1 MSKKTLFICT
11 IIFILCSNLWAGGNR
26 EGNVS
31 RASEDSSGFTDSID
45 ISDKKP
51 GTYNFYIEAKDNAG
65 NVMRA
70 GPDNIFIDPR
80 SDLPQATIVNPL
92 PNMRVQ
98 GNMNIVGI
106 AVDDD
111 SVDNVQLSIR
121 RGHNGKG
128 EEIFRAR
135 ATGSDFWS
143 FFLDTTDGER
153 WTDGDYTVT
162 AWAVDANGLSGIAE
176 NFRPRDQKKHD
187 VLWVLDRKKPDIKI
201 ISHTIGQL
209 VSGRIRLSGT
219 VNDGNGI
226 NAFAYSIDGG
236 EHYTGVRTRLDR
248 RTGEYTWEINLNT
261 AILENGPSVIWF
273 RAQDG
278 QGTLGTAAHLLF
290 VNNIGPDVDIV
301 YPPPNAVVNGLFS
314 VSAYAS
320 HPVGLKS
327 VRWSVDRTSGEF
339 ELLPGNHWYSTNID
353 LRGSRTGDVTV
364 EIRAE
369 DVSGNVTVK
378 RQRYRVDQNADLP
391 TVTLIEPAQG
401 KAVEEGG
408 LVVRGSA
415 ADDDGVASIFYS
427 INGAAAVEIPCTGYF
442 QFLIPSVPE
451 GSNLLEVWAK
461 DITDVIGPKV
471 QVRGITVAPTL
482 AQPRISTVTTG
493 SGNSAVISD
502 FYTGMRITMQPRV
515 RTVVEYSVV
524 SENIATASIAFGN
537 LPAVTVRPSGGG
549 KGVPQKAAVQIPDT
563 IASGFTK
570 IELRLTDRQGR
581 EVIYT
586 EYANITNP
594 AVPASSSQSG
604 LVWVRAN
611 EMYAGLMA
619 LNTTDETLMG
629 LDGSGERIASAQ
641 LVGTGSD
648 YIKVEV
654 DRYGRVIISAPNEGN
669 FGPFSLYVQRDDGVT
684 YESGQF
690 SIVAASSGPRITLN
704 QVPGSWVHDSVPVG
718 FNVYSENR
726 VASVAYSTDMGVSW
740 TDILSAGEIAG
751 LRVPVNTNIT
761 RNIDISAVG
770 DGSINLQI
778 RAVNEAGGESITNFT
793 VLKDTRAPVA
803 ELVMPIA
810 DAKVNGSIKMAFAI
824 KEQGSLKSVTYRM
837 PAARGAQERT
847 VEVFNKD
854 TWDKDYPP
862 VFLEVLMD
870 SLQMPLAETM
880 VFVFEDMAGN
890 RSEINIWP
898 FTIDQD
904 MDIPVV
910 HVILPLEDEVITTDF
925 IASGVMF
932 DDDRIRQ
939 VYWKIDNGGEQII
952 TAENGFSI
960 PILLSSLTDND
971 HSVTVTAEDIYGVK
985 SEPVTRNFKVSL
997 AEPVAAIVSPLY
1009 DKVLRDVVEIKG
1021 NANDENG
1028 IQSVGVSLDNGN
1040 TFNTVYGSGWYEGS
1054 GRRISQTEWS
1064 YQFNTIILKD
1074 GPHVVFIRVWDGLGV
1089 PATYASM
1096 INIDNTPPE
1105 VILDSPGDGS
1115 VSVGSVSV
1123 MGRTIDP
1130 NLESVVL
1137 ELRSL
1142 EGAQIAPDLRARRLR
1157 TDQILRDTLDL
1168 RSHVDGLYNITVV
1181 ATDSAGNI
1189 TRTSRNFELTRTTIQ
1204 NHIEILYPLDNE
1216 IVSGEFNMFGITGG
1230 PEKAGSVTLYIN
1242 NVAVI
1247 TSEVDDDG
1255 YYKFNLERGRFV
1267 PGKNSI
1273 TVRSSFGGDR
1283 TVTSREHNVF
1293 YNTDGPWVTIDS
1305 FTFGQFAYERP
1316 YLYGR
1321 TGYILSEEDIALLA
1335 DRNTDKEV
1343 RDAIRAKKIDKTE
1356 ISFDN
1361 GINFIRTGPGR
1372 NRDSNFSY
1380 RLETGDMTEG
1390 MHYILV
1396 RTTMK
1401 NGETAVTRMLVQVD
1415 KTPPVIRLISPET
1428 GGRYNERIAY
1438 SASATDDVELDSLT
1452 YHLRVGNKSAYEI
1465 PGFLQGLYLETTIP
1479 PFIKQLVNE
1488 VPNFP
1493 LGGGATYMDFGLGLS
1508 FFDDNVK
1515 IQVQYGMMT
1524 NDQWVSLGGRSG
1536 EVRYGGHVLG
1546 IKLLANVYQLP
1557 FGAFAGPDWEWLFA
1571 SFALGANF
1579 SLFDMGREGYT
1590 QSGSPTWMSALL
1602 LQIEFPKVTIPKWKY
1617 LRTFSIFTEGQLWFV
1632 PTDVNAEALGID
1644 VVIPHII
1651 MGFRM
1656 YIF

>member
-1 MSKKTLFICT
+1 MGKKTLFICV
-11 IIFILCSNLWAGGNR
+11 IFFIFCSNLWAGGNR

-31 RASEDSSGFTDSID
+31 RSSEDSSGFTDSID
-45 ISDKKP
+45 VSDKKP
-51 GTYNFYIEAKDNAG
+51 GTYNFYIEARDSAG
-65 NVMRA
+65 NIMRA
-70 GPDNIFIDPR
+70 GPDNIRIDPR
-80 SDLPQATIVNPL
+80 SDLPLATIVNPL

-98 GNMNIVGI
+98 GNMNVVGI

-111 SVDNVQLSIR
+111 AVDNVQFTIR
-121 RGHNGKG
+121 RGHDGKG

-143 FFLDTTDGER
+143 FFLDTSDSER
-153 WTDGDYTVT
+153 WTDGNYTVT
-162 AWAVDANGLSGIAE
+162 AWAIDVNGLSGISE

-187 VLWVLDRKKPDIKI
+187 VFWVLDRKRPDIAI
-201 ISHTIGQL
+201 LSHDVGEL
-209 VSGRIRLSGT
+209 VSGRIRLRGT

-226 NAFAYSIDGG
+226 NSFAYSTDGG
-236 EHYTGVRTRLDR
+236 NHYTAVRVNLDR
-248 RTGEYTWEINLNT
+248 RTGIYNWEINLNT

-290 VNNIGPDVDIV
+290 VNNIGPNVDIV
-301 YPPPNAVVNGLFS
+301 YPPPNATVNGVFS

-327 VRWSVDRTSGEF
+327 VRWSADKLGGEF
-339 ELLPGNHWYSTNID
+339 ELLPGNQWFSTDID
-353 LRGSRTGDVTV
+353 LRGTRGGDVTV

-378 RQRYRVDQNADLP
+378 RQRYRVDQNGDLP
-391 TVTLIEPAQG
+391 TVTLIEPVQG
-401 KAVEEGG
+401 AAVGEGG
-408 LVVRGSA
+408 LIVRGNV
-415 ADDDGVASIFYS
+415 ADDDGSASIFYS
-427 INGAAAVEIPCTGYF
+427 INGGAAVEIPCSGYF
-442 QFLIPSVPE
+442 QFLIPSVPDVT
-451 GSNLLEVWAK
+451 NNLEVWAK
-461 DITDVIGPKV
+461 DITDVVGPRV
-471 QVRGITVAPTL
+471 LVRGLVAAPSL

-493 SGNSAVISD
+493 SGSSASVSD
-502 FYTGMRITMQPRV
+502 FYTGIKITLQPRV

-524 SENIATASIAFGN
+524 SESIASASIAFGN
-537 LPAVTVRPSGGG
+537 LPPVTVRPSGGG
-549 KGVPQKAAVQIPDT
+549 KGAPQRASVPIPDT
-563 IASGFTK
+563 LASGLTK
-570 IELRLTDRQGR
+570 IELRLIDRQGR
-581 EVIYT
+581 EAVYS
-586 EYANITNP
+586 EYANIVNP
-594 AVPASSSQSG
+594 SVPPSYAQSG

-611 EMYAGLMA
+611 EMYEGAMS
-619 LNTTDETLMG
+619 LNSADETLMG
-629 LDGSGERIASAQ
+629 LDGGGERFSSAQ
-641 LVGTGSD
+641 LVGTGSE
-648 YIKVEV
+648 YIKTEV
-654 DRYGRVIISAPNEGN
+654 DRYGRVILSALNVGS
-669 FGPFSLYVQRDDGVT
+669 FGPFSLYLQKDDGEA
-684 YESGQF
+684 YQSDQF
-690 SIVAASSGPRITLN
+690 RIISASAGPRITVT
-704 QVPGSWVHDSVPVG
+704 QAPGPWVHDSVPIG
-718 FNVYSENR
+718 FNVYSENTL
-726 VASVAYSTDMGVSW
+726 SSISYSADMGVTW
-740 TDILSAGEIAG
+740 TDILTSGEVAG
-751 LRVPVNTNIT
+751 LRAPVNNNFT
-761 RNIDISAVG
+761 RNINISTVP
-770 DGSINLQI
+770 DGSITVQL
-778 RAVNEAGGESITNFT
+778 RAVNEAGGASVTNFT
-793 VLKDTRAPVA
+793 VLKDTRAPQVT
-803 ELVMPIA
+803 LVMPIA

-824 KEQGSLKSVTYRM
+824 AEQGSLKSVSYRM
-837 PAARGAQERT
+837 PASGRTQERN
-847 VEVFNKD
+847 VEIFNKD
-854 TWDKDYPP
+854 TWSKNYPP
-862 VFLEVLMD
+862 MFLEVLMD
-870 SLQMPLAETM
+870 SLEMPLGENM
-880 VFVFEDMAGN
+880 VFYFEDMAGN
-890 RSEINIWP
+890 RSEINVWP
-898 FTIDQD
+898 FTIDQE

-910 HVILPLEDEVITTDF
+910 HVILPLEEEVITTNF
-925 IASGVMF
+925 IVSGVMF
-932 DDDRIRQ
+932 DDDKIRQ
-939 VYWKIDNGGEQII
+939 VYWKLDNGAEQII
-952 TAENGFSI
+952 TAENGFKI
-960 PILLSSLTDND
+960 PVYLSSLTDNE

-997 AEPVAAIVSPLY
+997 AEPTAAVVSPLY
-1009 DKVLRDVVEIKG
+1009 DKVLRDVIEIRG
-1021 NANDENG
+1021 NASDLNG
-1028 IQSVGVSLDNGN
+1028 IHSVAVSVDNGN
-1040 TFNTVYGSGWYEGS
+1040 TFNTVYGTGWYEGV
-1054 GRRISQTEWS
+1054 GARRSDTEWS
-1064 YQFNTIILKD
+1064 YQFNTIILED
-1074 GPHVVFIRVWDGLGV
+1074 GPHVVFIRVWDGLDV
-1089 PATYASM
+1089 QATYASM

-1115 VSVGSVSV
+1115 TSVGSISV

-1142 EGAQIAPDLRARRLR
+1142 EGSPISPDYRSRRLR
-1157 TDQILRDTLDL
+1157 TDQILRDSLDL
-1168 RSHVDGLYNITVV
+1168 RTHVDGLYNITVV
-1181 ATDSAGNI
+1181 ATDSAGNV

-1216 IVSGEFNMFGITGG
+1216 TVSGEFNMYGITGG

-1242 NVAVI
+1242 NVAVL

-1255 YYKFNLERGRFV
+1255 YYKFNLNRDRFV

-1273 TVRSSFGGDR
+1273 TVRSSFGGER
-1283 TVTSREHNVF
+1283 TITSREHNVF
-1293 YNTDGPWVTIDS
+1293 YNMDGPLVTIDS

-1321 TGYILSEEDIALLA
+1321 TGYILSEQDTALLA
-1335 DRNTDKEV
+1335 DRNTEKEV
-1343 RDAIRAKKIDKTE
+1343 RDAIRAKRVEKTE

-1361 GINFIRTGPGR
+1361 GVNYFRTGPGR
-1372 NRDSNFSY
+1372 NRNSNYSY

-1396 RTTMK
+1396 RTTMQ
-1401 NGETAVTRMLVQVD
+1401 NGEIAVTRMLVQVD

-1428 GGRYNERIAY
+1428 GEWYNQQIAY

-1452 YHLRVGNKSAYEI
+1452 YHLRVGNKSSYEI

-1488 VPNFP
+1488 APNFP

-1515 IQVQYGMMT
+1515 IQLQYGMMT

-1571 SFALGANF
+1571 TFALGANF

-1651 MGFRM
+1651 MGVRL